1 MARDSAVH
9 ESVANNNESHNSVAV
24 LVFPVD
30 SEKGERIVRT
40 LAGSYSPALVIYEK
54 GRFEEIA
61 KCFEELSK
69 SFDLIVAVMAVGITV
84 RSLCGLLKNK
94 WQDKPVVAVDSS
106 LRCAVPVIGGH
117 HGANEM
123 ALCLA
128 ERLGL
133 FPAITTATDAAG
145 RPNLEGVAAA
155 LGAEIVNPESSKE
168 VNLSFLREDISLLKV
183 SALRLKG
190 PKIVVVDEDAALLKM
205 KGLVVGVGARKG
217 VSPQEVLEA
226 IDSALAESG
235 KGREEISVLATADL
249 KRGEAG
255 IAEAARTLGKNVLYL
270 SDDVLNAQVP
280 STPSRAGDLGLAGV
294 AEPAVLALASRLILP
309 KKAYGRVTVA
319 LGE

>member
-1 MARDSAVH
+1 
-9 ESVANNNESHNSVAV
+9 VANGSAAQGSLAV
-24 LVFPVD
+24 IVFPRD
-30 SEKGERIVRT
+30 TEKGERIVRA
-40 LAGSYSPALVIYEK
+40 LAESYKPALMIYKK
-54 GRFEEIA
+54 GCFGEI
-61 KCFEELSK
+61 LK
-69 SFDLIVAVMAVGITV
+69 SFDLVVAVMAFGIVV
-84 RSLCGLLKNK
+84 RSLCCHLKNK
-94 WQDKPVVAVDSS
+94 WEDKPVVAVDSS

-117 HGANEM
+117 HGANEL

-145 RPNLEGVAAA
+145 RPNLESVAAA
-155 LGAEIVNPESSKE
+155 LGAEIVNREASKD
-168 VNLSFLREDISLLKV
+168 VNLSFLMEETPVLKV

-190 PKIVVVDEDAALLKM
+190 PKIVIVDEDTAVLKE

-217 VSPQEVLEA
+217 VSAQEVLEA

-235 KGREEISVLATADL
+235 RRREEISVLATADL

-255 IAEAARTLGKNVLYL
+255 ITEAARTLGKNVLYL
-270 SDDVLNAQVP
+270 SEDLLNAQSP
-280 STPSRAGDLGLAGV
+280 TTTSRAGDLGLAGV
-294 AEPAVLALASRLILP
+294 AEPAVLALANRLLLP